1 MTRRRRRSDRYYPPR
16 RRRRTSRKRSLLYT
30 RAPRKGTL
38 LIAVTLYIIGIFGAF
53 GFLQISQSLITFS
66 LALAGGLL
74 ILGAL
79 LRDL

>member
-1 MTRRRRRSDRYYPPR
+1 MTRRRS
-16 RRRRTSRKRSLLYT
+16 SRKRSLLYT

-38 LIAVTLYIIGIFGAF
+38 LIAVAFYIVGLFGAL
-53 GFLQISQSLITFS
+53 GFLPISQSLITIS
-66 LALAGGLL
+66 LAVAGGLL

>member
-1 MTRRRRRSDRYYPPR
+1 MARRSSRRRS
-16 RRRRTSRKRSLLYT
+16 RKWLSV

-38 LIAVTLYIIGIFGAF
+38 VIASAFYIVGLFGVL
-53 GFLQISQSLITFS
+53 GFFS
-66 LALAGGLL
+66 IPESYASAALAIAGGLL

>member
-1 MTRRRRRSDRYYPPR
+1 MLP
-16 RRRRTSRKRSLLYT
+16 T

-38 LIAVTLYIIGIFGAF
+38 LIAVIFYIVGIFGAF
-53 GFLQISQSLITFS
+53 NLLRISQTLTIVA
-66 LALAGGLL
+66 LAAAGGLL

>member
-1 MTRRRRRSDRYYPPR
+1 MTRRRS
-16 RRRRTSRKRSLLYT
+16 SRKPSRRVLVT

-38 LIAVTLYIIGIFGAF
+38 VVACTLYIIGLFGVL
-53 GFLQISQSLITFS
+53 GFFPVPEPYATT
-66 LALAGGLL
+66 ALVIAGGLL